1 MATARQVM
9 RTMTM
14 AMVQRDADIEDG
26 SKGATGKDANNDG
39 DSVTG

>member
-1 MATARQVM
+1 
-9 RTMTM
+9 MTM

-26 SKGATGKDANNDG
+26 SEGATGKDANNDG